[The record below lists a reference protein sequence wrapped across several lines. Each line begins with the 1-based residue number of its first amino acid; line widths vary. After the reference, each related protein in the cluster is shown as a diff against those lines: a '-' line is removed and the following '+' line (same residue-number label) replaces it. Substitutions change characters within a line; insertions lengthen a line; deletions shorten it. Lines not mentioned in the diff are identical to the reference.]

1 VPAHVAIIPDGNR
14 RWARANRHPL
24 RSGYIQGAQSLINT
38 VQAAL
43 QLGIQAI
50 TVYSFSTENW
60 RRSQEEVDLL
70 MELYTWYLDEY
81 RLELQRQGVRVRAI
95 GDTSHLPVKLQEAL
109 QKTIRATSTCQLLE
123 LVLPMNYGGRNE
135 IQRTMQTLAKRVQTG
150 LLDPEDISEKLITEN
165 LDTAG
170 LPDPDII
177 IRTSGEIR
185 LSNFLL
191 WQSAYSEV
199 VILQELWP
207 EFTPD
212 LLLQVLLEY
221 QKRSR
226 RRGT

>member
-1 VPAHVAIIPDGNR
+1 
-14 RWARANRHPL
+14 
-24 RSGYIQGAQSLINT
+24 
-38 VQAAL
+38 
-43 QLGIQAI
+43 
-50 TVYSFSTENW
+50 
-60 RRSQEEVDLL
+60 

-81 RLELQRQGVRVRAI
+81 RSELQRQGVRVRAI
-95 GDTSHLPVKLQEAL
+95 GDTSHLPVKLQETL

-135 IQRTMQTLAKRVQTG
+135 IKRTMQTLAKRVQKG
-150 LLDPEDISEKLITEN
+150 LLDPEDISEQLITEN

-212 LLLQVLLEY
+212 LFLQVLLEY